1 MKALYRIKDTKEF
14 KQIVS
19 KRNKLTSSSFIVYY
33 KNKAKDFARIGI
45 ATSKKL
51 GKAHIRNHIRRQVRM
66 MAKSIIEAK
75 LNFDLVIV
83 IKPNYLINNY
93 HTNELELLNLVLNS
107 LGGKQ

>member
-19 KRNKLTSSSFIVYY
+19 KRNKVSSSSFIVYY
-33 KNKAKDFARIGI
+33 QNKEKDFTRIGI

-51 GKAHIRNHIRRQVRM
+51 GKAHVRNHIRRQVRV
-66 MAKSIIEAK
+66 MAKALIEAK
-75 LNFDLVIV
+75 INYDLVIV
-83 IKPNYLINNY
+83 IKANYLTNDY
-93 HTNELELLNLVLNS
+93 HTNKQELLNLVLNS

>member
-19 KRNKLTSSSFIVYY
+19 KRNKVSSSSFIVYY
-33 KNKAKDFARIGI
+33 QNKEKDFTRIGI

-51 GKAHIRNHIRRQVRM
+51 GKAHVRNYIRRQVRV
-66 MAKSIIEAK
+66 MAKALIEAK
-75 LNFDLVIV
+75 INYDLVIV
-83 IKPNYLINNY
+83 IKANYLINDY
-93 HTNELELLNLVLNS
+93 HTNEQELLNLVLNS